1 MNAAP
6 AAVGFAELLPT
17 GVTLCFLDISH
28 QGEVHLKLRDTG
40 NATRLCFKVPIPQ
53 LQSSNDMFDTM
64 AFFWFSS
71 LKRVCT
77 NTL

>member
-40 NATRLCFKVPIPQ
+40 KKKMWDL
-53 LQSSNDMFDTM
+53 SSQ
-64 AFFWFSS
+64 
-71 LKRVCT
+71 
-77 NTL
+77 

>member
-40 NATRLCFKVPIPQ
+40 EKKMWDFE
-53 LQSSNDMFDTM
+53 
-64 AFFWFSS
+64 
-71 LKRVCT
+71 
-77 NTL
+77 

>member
-1 MNAAP
+1 MHGSGCERSTRP
-6 AAVGFAELLPT
+6 AAELLPT

-40 NATRLCFKVPIPQ
+40 NATRMCFKVAIPQ

-64 AFFWFSS
+64 AFFGF
-71 LKRVCT
+71 L
-77 NTL
+77 L